1 MTTQISPP
9 TNGAAELRPE
19 TEHPHQEGVPADL
32 RLEKLRTQYR
42 LIAVEEEI
50 LSKSEEIIQQTLAP
64 KYFRLGK
71 SLIMELAFKP
81 EGMTDRK
88 YFEQM
93 GFSWSRCQ
101 NAMTIAEGYATA
113 EEVKGMA
120 VAEAVKV
127 AREKRR
133 EEKEKKKADKKK
145 DGFATVTPNPNPQD
159 ETGDTLVGQKTKK
172 KNGAAK
178 KKGGFGTVTPLDE
191 NGDPIPPSPT
201 GAKPKPGPE
210 DDLFAEPDE
219 RTDNEKQ
226 RDWLKAMRTDW
237 DSLTAEMS
245 PFYNWEEIH
254 GWVDELKQK
263 IGDNN
268 NDKTP
273 KDWGEKI

>member
-1 MTTQISPP
+1 
-9 TNGAAELRPE
+9 
-19 TEHPHQEGVPADL
+19 
-32 RLEKLRTQYR
+32 LRTQYR

-133 EEKEKKKADKKK
+133 EEKEKKREAATYTKDPSTNIFFRCHLSDNFPKK
-145 DGFATVTPNPNPQD
+145 
-159 ETGDTLVGQKTKK
+159 
-172 KNGAAK
+172 
-178 KKGGFGTVTPLDE
+178 
-191 NGDPIPPSPT
+191 
-201 GAKPKPGPE
+201 
-210 DDLFAEPDE
+210 
-219 RTDNEKQ
+219 KQ
-226 RDWLKAMRTDW
+226 RD
-237 DSLTAEMS
+237 
-245 PFYNWEEIH
+245 I
-254 GWVDELKQK
+254 
-263 IGDNN
+263 
-268 NDKTP
+268 
-273 KDWGEKI
+273 